1 MSTDALRSLLQDH
14 AAALVFWNVLFEQL
28 GLPIPAMPTMILAGA
43 LGAQA
48 PQSLLAVSAAAL
60 VACVGSD
67 TALYLIGRRY
77 GHGVMRRFCGL
88 SLSPDSCVRQTSLHF
103 ERWGGLTLVLG
114 KFLPGIGTVAPPLA
128 GVMRVGWPRYLLL
141 TGIGSL
147 LWIGVAVGAGAL
159 FHTQVGLILAKLE
172 DLGSTAIV
180 ILAALL
186 LAFVAFKWWERQR
199 FYKAVRMAR
208 ITVDELLDLIEG
220 KADPVIV
227 DLRIGADRARDGRR
241 SIPGARAME
250 LTEVDRH
257 LAQFPKDREIVF
269 FCNCPNEASAASAAK
284 VLMDLGYTRVR
295 PLLGGIEAWIAAGH
309 RVEILP
315 P

>member
-1 MSTDALRSLLQDH
+1 
-14 AAALVFWNVLFEQL
+14 
-28 GLPIPAMPTMILAGA
+28 
-43 LGAQA
+43 
-48 PQSLLAVSAAAL
+48 
-60 VACVGSD
+60 
-67 TALYLIGRRY
+67 
-77 GHGVMRRFCGL
+77 
-88 SLSPDSCVRQTSLHF
+88 
-103 ERWGGLTLVLG
+103 
-114 KFLPGIGTVAPPLA
+114 
-128 GVMRVGWPRYLLL
+128 
-141 TGIGSL
+141 
-147 LWIGVAVGAGAL
+147 
-159 FHTQVGLILAKLE
+159 VGLILAKLE

-180 ILAALL
+180 ILATLL

-309 RVEILP
+309 RVDVLP
-315 P
+315 LQDRTMTPR